1 MGNICM
7 WGLIMVKNNL
17 KIKVVI
23 SVKYN
28 NVLFLII
35 PQGFF
40 FFPHFSL
47 RTKNTYV
54 TMLGFLCD

>member
-1 MGNICM
+1 MKM
-7 WGLIMVKNNL
+7 
-17 KIKVVI
+17 KVVI

-28 NVLFLII
+28 NVLFLLI
-35 PQGFF
+35 PQGV

-54 TMLGFLCD
+54 TMLGFLRD